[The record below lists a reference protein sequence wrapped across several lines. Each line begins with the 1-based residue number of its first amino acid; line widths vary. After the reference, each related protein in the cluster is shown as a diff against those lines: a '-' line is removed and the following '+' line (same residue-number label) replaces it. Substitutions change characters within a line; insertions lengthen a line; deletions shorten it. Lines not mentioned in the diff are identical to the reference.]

1 MKYFIAPLLF
11 IFLCSCGTKTSELPE
26 YYKHVDQ
33 TLCVV
38 DNLGNVINGW
48 KTLGFDQVILFDE
61 VDVKLLKSNQSLKVK
76 MALTNLGGANVVWIQ
91 PLEGESVFSQFH
103 LSYGDGAMSLVHRVE
118 SPGNLRKELKR
129 LRSLDLNVLEE
140 VEILTGKGSL
150 HYFIMD
156 SRKQGKYNLGFV
168 TGVEDQKIWQEL
180 SPANSHNL
188 KINQY
193 AFAIRQAEPVSEYW
207 QKIGLP
213 EFQINHP
220 VLGNKHYYGKTV
232 DHDLIQGWQRHG
244 SVAYEWCIP
253 VSTPI
258 VYDDHIGRHGEGI
271 HHLAFSTEDMD
282 KVLDDYGS
290 KSFLVSMGGT
300 WGEEGKPGSGRY
312 EYIDMEQAGGLT
324 IELLWNFKE

>member
-1 MKYFIAPLLF
+1 MKYLIVPLLF
-11 IFLCSCGTKTSELPE
+11 ICLCSCGRKTSKLPE

-33 TLCVV
+33 VLCVV
-38 DNLGNVINGW
+38 DNLGNVINAW
-48 KTLGFDQVILFDE
+48 KTLGFEQVILFDE
-61 VDVKLLKSNQSLKVK
+61 VDVKQLKSGRNLKVK
-76 MALTNLGGANVVWIQ
+76 MALTNLGGSNLVWIQ
-91 PLEGESVFSQFH
+91 PMEGESVFSQFH
-103 LSYGDGAMSLVHRVE
+103 LSNGDGAMSLIHRIE
-118 SPGNLRKELKR
+118 NPGALQKELKR
-129 LRSLDLNVLEE
+129 LKKCDLSVLEE
-140 VEILTGKGSL
+140 VEIAACKVNF

-156 SRKQGKYNLGFV
+156 SREQGKYNLGFV
-168 TGVEDQKIWQEL
+168 AGVDDQKIWQEL
-180 SPANSHNL
+180 VPANLHNL

-193 AFAIRQAEPVSEYW
+193 AFAIRQPEPVSEYW

-220 VLGNKHYYGKTV
+220 VLGNKHYFGTTV

-253 VSTPI
+253 VTTPI
-258 VYDDHIGRHGEGI
+258 VYDDHIKRHGEGI

-282 KVLDDYGS
+282 KVLDDFKS

-312 EYIDMEQAGGLT
+312 EYIDMEKAGGLT